1 MRVLCLAAIC
11 ALASAALPEC
21 HNAKAPLSAQSLAQI
36 NPMEKVQQAASD
48 FRKSRFNKI
57 YATNYWGQG
66 DRGGQGDHQGEIV
79 EDKPA
84 GGGDWS
90 LVIEDKLCE
99 VIHSQVAKQ
108 IGSDTKKPISIFDG
122 PSGDFHWMGPCLTSL
137 AQKHPKN
144 EITYHGFDIASEI
157 VDKLNDKNSTINFK
171 KEIAKHKNIKSVSFR
186 QLDLADEKAVAEATK
201 DMKFDIALCMHA
213 LMHNSNAGAKSIL
226 KNLNGIGGAKFLVV
240 NDYHPQGEAKVAEQG
255 ASSIRALQLRS
266 KRNWDILPGM
276 HRDLDLHKDPFGLG
290 NDVLCSTPVPTRE
303 GEEAFE
309 VLKMP
314 YKLQ

>member
-1 MRVLCLAAIC
+1 MRVLCLLAVCAC
-11 ALASAALPEC
+11 ALAALPEC
-21 HNAKAPLSAQSLAQI
+21 HNAEKKAVSLAQI
-36 NPMEKVQQAASD
+36 SPIEQAQKVASD

-79 EDKPA
+79 KDKPA

-90 LVIEDKLCE
+90 LVIEDKLCD

-108 IGSDTKKPISIFDG
+108 IGDSKKPISIFDG
-122 PSGDFHWMGPCLTSL
+122 PSGDFHWMGPCLMSL
-137 AQKHPKN
+137 AQAHPKN

-157 VDKLNDKNSTINFK
+157 VDKLNHENSTINFK

-186 QLDLADEKAVAEATK
+186 QLDLADEKAVKETTK

-226 KNLNGIGGAKFLVV
+226 KNLNGIGGAKYLVV
-240 NDYHPQGEAKVAEQG
+240 NDYHPQGEVKVAEQG
-255 ASSIRALQLRS
+255 ASSIRALQMRS

-276 HRDLDLHKDPFGLG
+276 HRDLDLHKEPFGLG
-290 NDVLCSTPVPTRE
+290 KDVLCSTAVPTRE

-309 VLKMP
+309 VLQMP